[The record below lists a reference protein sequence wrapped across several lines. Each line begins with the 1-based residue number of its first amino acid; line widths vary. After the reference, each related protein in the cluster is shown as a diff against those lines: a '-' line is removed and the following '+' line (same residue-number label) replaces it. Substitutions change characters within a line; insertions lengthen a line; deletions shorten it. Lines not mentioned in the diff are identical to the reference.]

1 MENNINLLSLNYIAN
16 MILNNTDDNLLITN
30 IDDNSVLEIINE
42 IASYYLIDKEQLM
55 IFSDLLKFNL
65 LNEELFKNLNIRL
78 IDLQSSYNIKDR
90 INKLL
95 LDLDDKTGKTII
107 SKVKLINRGI
117 LKRLDNLIKINSLF
131 CKCKTDE
138 LSLLQKYI
146 ETESIKNY
154 DISFDKSYKRF
165 RIKKPLNNYIYDDLR
180 NACNSILSSDTSLYY
195 IKYRRFIDN
204 DIFNCIKKPFN
215 YDKLR
220 DGINKLEEIILND
233 IDKYKLIHSKYT
245 EDFFDEITNKNDIN
259 EEHIMTLANIIN
271 FKYNYILLNKNKKK
285 RWFNFFCK
293 YENLDEEHNLTLYSI
308 NQKEIYEEYIHN
320 FNIIRDLKDKLLFL
334 KEIKKEENYNEIINS
349 IIREDNIKE
358 CLSFNK
364 KILNTAYNT
373 EEIFKLIGELSNIE
387 MDILDY
393 CYNDLETKSDINLL
407 ISLIP
412 TFKLYLEI
420 EEEEAKYSDILNIYK
435 NYDDIISSICD
446 DITKRNSLILNSI
459 NNIWDNQLREGA
471 PILKENINNIG
482 DEALKKFFP
491 CVISSYTGENI
502 KKLINENFF
511 FKRTIFIINNPNDLL
526 HLEDLNKISEKIIIL
541 STLDNDLIGFKKIN
555 LLNLSRRDKISTDY
569 NLIYKDI
576 EGYLINKFPSEKIY
590 GNDDHIE
597 MISRNKKIFIRISP
611 VTIYEDNYEDN
622 YEVIQDIFLYNNY
635 KSNNIRFYRIWYRDW
650 WIDKFKELNKLEN
663 FIKE

>member
-334 KEIKKEENYNEIINS
+334 KEIIKEENYNEIINS

-358 CLSFNK
+358 YLSFNK

-446 DITKRNSLILNSI
+446 DITKRNFLILNSI

-590 GNDDHIE
+590 VNDDHIE
-597 MISRNKKIFIRISP
+597 MISRNQKIFIRISP
-611 VTIYEDNYEDN
+611 VTIYEDN

>member
-117 LKRLDNLIKINSLF
+117 LKRLDNLMKINSLF

-334 KEIKKEENYNEIINS
+334 KEIIKEENYNEIINS

-358 CLSFNK
+358 YLSFNK

-590 GNDDHIE
+590 VNDDHIE
-597 MISRNKKIFIRISP
+597 MISRNQKIFIRISP
-611 VTIYEDNYEDN
+611 VTIYEDN

>member
-117 LKRLDNLIKINSLF
+117 LKRLDNLMKINSLF

-334 KEIKKEENYNEIINS
+334 KEIIKEENYNEIINS

-526 HLEDLNKISEKIIIL
+526 YLEDLNKISEKIIIL

>member
-1 MENNINLLSLNYIAN
+1 
-16 MILNNTDDNLLITN
+16 
-30 IDDNSVLEIINE
+30 
-42 IASYYLIDKEQLM
+42 
-55 IFSDLLKFNL
+55 
-65 LNEELFKNLNIRL
+65 
-78 IDLQSSYNIKDR
+78 
-90 INKLL
+90 
-95 LDLDDKTGKTII
+95 
-107 SKVKLINRGI
+107 
-117 LKRLDNLIKINSLF
+117 
-131 CKCKTDE
+131 
-138 LSLLQKYI
+138 
-146 ETESIKNY
+146 
-154 DISFDKSYKRF
+154 
-165 RIKKPLNNYIYDDLR
+165 
-180 NACNSILSSDTSLYY
+180 
-195 IKYRRFIDN
+195 
-204 DIFNCIKKPFN
+204 
-215 YDKLR
+215 
-220 DGINKLEEIILND
+220 
-233 IDKYKLIHSKYT
+233 
-245 EDFFDEITNKNDIN
+245 
-259 EEHIMTLANIIN
+259 MTLANIIN

-334 KEIKKEENYNEIINS
+334 KEIIKEENYNEIINS

-526 HLEDLNKISEKIIIL
+526 YLEDLNKISEKIIIL

>member
-117 LKRLDNLIKINSLF
+117 LKRLDNLMKINSLF

-334 KEIKKEENYNEIINS
+334 KEIIKEENYNEIINS

>member
-95 LDLDDKTGKTII
+95 LDLEDKTGKTII

-320 FNIIRDLKDKLLFL
+320 FNIIRDLKDKLLFI
-334 KEIKKEENYNEIINS
+334 KEIIKEENYNEIINS

-358 CLSFNK
+358 YLSFNK

-590 GNDDHIE
+590 VNDDHIE
-597 MISRNKKIFIRISP
+597 MISRNQKIFIRISP
-611 VTIYEDNYEDN
+611 VTIYEDN

>member
-1 MENNINLLSLNYIAN
+1 
-16 MILNNTDDNLLITN
+16 
-30 IDDNSVLEIINE
+30 
-42 IASYYLIDKEQLM
+42 
-55 IFSDLLKFNL
+55 
-65 LNEELFKNLNIRL
+65 
-78 IDLQSSYNIKDR
+78 
-90 INKLL
+90 
-95 LDLDDKTGKTII
+95 
-107 SKVKLINRGI
+107 
-117 LKRLDNLIKINSLF
+117 
-131 CKCKTDE
+131 
-138 LSLLQKYI
+138 
-146 ETESIKNY
+146 
-154 DISFDKSYKRF
+154 
-165 RIKKPLNNYIYDDLR
+165 
-180 NACNSILSSDTSLYY
+180 
-195 IKYRRFIDN
+195 
-204 DIFNCIKKPFN
+204 
-215 YDKLR
+215 
-220 DGINKLEEIILND
+220 
-233 IDKYKLIHSKYT
+233 
-245 EDFFDEITNKNDIN
+245 
-259 EEHIMTLANIIN
+259 
-271 FKYNYILLNKNKKK
+271 
-285 RWFNFFCK
+285 
-293 YENLDEEHNLTLYSI
+293 
-308 NQKEIYEEYIHN
+308 
-320 FNIIRDLKDKLLFL
+320 
-334 KEIKKEENYNEIINS
+334 
-349 IIREDNIKE
+349 
-358 CLSFNK
+358 
-364 KILNTAYNT
+364 
-373 EEIFKLIGELSNIE
+373 